1 VAAGADG
8 LFLEVHPR
16 PAEAPSDGSNMLRL
30 DGLQGL
36 LEEVLA
42 IRAAVGRRETAGM
55 GSHG

>member
-1 VAAGADG
+1 
-8 LFLEVHPR
+8 
-16 PAEAPSDGSNMLRL
+16 MLRL